1 MRPCREL
8 AGLQELTSGD
18 NRMVSKV
25 ALVMLSL
32 LEEVHRLVVEGR
44 SNLVHPL
51 LVYGEGAGEEEEEGD
66 NCVSVGKMLPHLQ
79 QLLCFV
85 EHCRDVV
92 NNILQQMAVLLG
104 PNSVVKVVLYSFTVL
119 SVGEVSHGLVVAGG
133 RSEAVRRLGV
143 SG

>member
-1 MRPCREL
+1 
-8 AGLQELTSGD
+8 
-18 NRMVSKV
+18 MVSKV

-51 LVYGEGAGEEEEEGD
+51 LVYGEGAGEEEEEEGD
-66 NCVSVGKMLPHLQ
+66 SCVSVGKMLPHLQ

-104 PNSVVKVVLYSFTVL
+104 PNSVVKVVLYSFTV
-119 SVGEVSHGLVVAGG
+119 EVSFGSIVAGG

-143 SG
+143 SA